1 MLRNMTFL
9 GVSAKPGTI
18 ERTRVRVGDLADG
31 TPITIPVAMI
41 RGTSDGP
48 TLYIQAGLHGD
59 ELTGI
64 QIAREALP
72 TIDPRRI
79 RGTVVVVPLANVPA
93 HMTRTRGYLNEERWL
108 IDINR
113 IFPGNP
119 GGLLSERIADVLFNE
134 FLRHSDMTLDLHSA
148 LDGCDI
154 APFVYIDP
162 ADDESGT
169 LEIRER
175 VARAFGT
182 PYLYYKP
189 GGAKLGTSDLSRS
202 MRTQAEKIGKPDFTA
217 EMGESRRVS
226 WQHVPMG
233 VRGIHNS
240 LRAMAMEDGE
250 PEGPAQQRR
259 FSKISLAHADKG
271 GGLRM
276 KRHLGDEVRQGDVLA
291 EILDVFGDT
300 VEEVKSP
307 TDGFVL
313 REMLLG
319 SLATGAEVAW
329 IAS

>member
-1 MLRNMTFL
+1 MAFL
-9 GVSAKPGTI
+9 GVSAKPGTV
-18 ERTRVRVGDLADG
+18 ERARVRVGDLSDG
-31 TPITIPVAMI
+31 TPITLPVAMV
-41 RGTSDGP
+41 RGAADGP

-72 TIDPRRI
+72 TLDPKRI
-79 RGTVVVVPLANVPA
+79 SGTVVVVPLANVPA
-93 HMTRTRGYLNEERWL
+93 HLTRTRGYLHEERWL

-119 GGLLSERIADVLFNE
+119 HGLLTERIAAVLFNE
-134 FLRHSDMTLDLHSA
+134 FVRNADMTIDLHSA

-162 ADDESGT
+162 DDDEGGT
-169 LEIRER
+169 LALREK
-175 VARAFGT
+175 VGRAFGT
-182 PYLYYKP
+182 PYVYYKP
-189 GGAKLGTSDLSRS
+189 RGEKLGTSDMTRS
-202 MRTQAEKIGKPDFTA
+202 MRAQAELAKKPDFSA

-226 WQHVPMG
+226 WQHVPLG

-240 LRAMAMEDGE
+240 LKAMGMEEGA
-250 PEGPAQQRR
+250 PEVPASQRR
-259 FSKISLAHADKG
+259 FSKITLAHAEKG

-276 KRHLGDEVRQGDVLA
+276 KKHIGNEVRKGDTLA
-291 EILDVFGDT
+291 EILDVFGGT
-300 VEEVKSP
+300 IEEVKSP
-307 TDGFVL
+307 ADGFVL

-319 SLATGAEVAW
+319 SLSTGAEVAW